1 MFNSNGHYDNKLK
14 CYVYTWRDAQR
25 CLVGF
30 IYKSD
35 DNSARVVY
43 FSPTHYTYGVKIHVT
58 DIVHVESHGNE
69 FGGYRLLTTPDPETD
84 TVVRSVDLPEEWQ

>member
-14 CYVYTWRDAQR
+14 CYVYTWRDPAR

-35 DNSARVVY
+35 DDSARVVY
-43 FSPTHYTYGVKIHVT
+43 FSPVHYSYGIKVHVT
-58 DIVHVESHGNE
+58 DVVRVESRGNE
-69 FGGYRLLTTPDPETD
+69 FGGYRLLTAPDPERD
-84 TVVRSVDLPEEWQ
+84 QGVSHVELPEEWQ